1 MGCSSRFRRRD
12 AAFVHSKPLPL
23 QGSWLQS
30 FRQGVQGGWVSGF
43 RDLLAL
49 TVSAFLGP
57 FRKRKTHMGVSE
69 NRGTLIWSPIII
81 GSLL

>member
-23 QGSWLQS
+23 QSSGFMASEFQG
-30 FRQGVQGGWVSGF
+30 GVQGLGSWGISGF
-43 RDLLAL
+43 RDVVAL
-49 TVSAFLGP
+49 KVSVFLGP

-69 NRGTLIWSPIII
+69 NRGTLI
-81 GSLL
+81 